1 MKDVCPS
8 TLLENVS
15 TYYWWKGR
23 CGTIYTPQQCTIFKQ
38 TKKTKQKKIYNL
50 NVKVNKAVILS
61 IWDLPVGVGTVHMS
75 ICYDGFPAAIYNQ
88 PTIVKLE

>member
-1 MKDVCPS
+1 MYLRTIGVKGVVARYIHRN
-8 TLLENVS
+8 NVPYS
-15 TYYWWKGR
+15 SK
-23 CGTIYTPQQCTIFKQ
+23 PKKQ
-38 TKKTKQKKIYNL
+38 NKKKIYNL
-50 NVKVNKAVILS
+50 NVKVIKAVILS